1 MTEKILKDGLLQEEI
16 EEIKSAFKK
25 YDINNTGKINV
36 KRFLKE
42 MQSIGL
48 DIKASFIFKIFTDL
62 DKEDTDKKG
71 GVTLDE
77 VLNILN
83 KKIGNINNE
92 EGMKNSFELLK
103 EDSDS
108 KFLSLNKMKE
118 LATSFGIDITNEE
131 IKNMLEKATDNIDG
145 LTFEEFC
152 KIMNDKK

>member
-62 DKEDTDKKG
+62 DNEDTDKKG
-71 GVTLDE
+71 GLTIDE

-131 IKNMLEKATDNIDG
+131 IKNMLEKTTDNIDG

-152 KIMNDKK
+152 KIMNDEK

>member
-48 DIKASFIFKIFTDL
+48 DIKASFIFKIFADL
-62 DKEDTDKKG
+62 DNEDTDKKG
-71 GVTLDE
+71 GLTIDE

-131 IKNMLEKATDNIDG
+131 IKNMLEKTTDNIDG

-152 KIMNDKK
+152 KIMKDKK